1 MKNNSIEPIRLAVF
15 ASGRGSNLES
25 IINHINAGRLDAKVA
40 VVISNNSKSG
50 ALELARD
57 NNIPEHH
64 ISGMQ
69 FENEESFIDHVLQ
82 VLKKY
87 DTQLI
92 VLAGYMKKVPV
103 KVIQTFKHRILNIH
117 PALLPS
123 FGGKGLYGKHVH
135 EAVLE
140 YGCKVSGA
148 TVHIVDEGYDTG
160 PPVYQQ
166 CVPVLN
172 DDTPGTLAARILK
185 VEHEIYPKAIQLF
198 AENRVTVQ
206 GRKTIIADKRHKKTG

>member
-1 MKNNSIEPIRLAVF
+1 MKNKIIESIHLAVF

-25 IINHINAGRLDAKVA
+25 IIKNIDNGRLDAKV
-40 VVISNNSKSG
+40 VIVISNNSKSG

-57 NNIPEHH
+57 NDIAAHH
-64 ISGMQ
+64 ISQLQ
-69 FENEESFIDHVLQ
+69 FATEELYVSHILK
-82 VLKKY
+82 VLKQY
-87 DTQLI
+87 DTQLVI
-92 VLAGYMKKVPV
+92 LAGYMKKVPV
-103 KVIQTFKHRILNIH
+103 KVIQTYKNRILNIH

-123 FGGKGLYGKHVH
+123 FGGKGLYGKFVH

-148 TVHIVDEGYDTG
+148 TVHIVDEEYDTG

-166 CVPVLN
+166 CVRILN
-172 DDTPGTLAARILK
+172 NDTPETLAARILN

-198 AENRVTVQ
+198 AENRVKVQ
-206 GRKTIIADKRHKKTG
+206 GRKTIITDTQIK